1 LTPCEQTAASSADPG
16 ENDRQ
21 EQTRAD
27 RLVVHV
33 ANATAWLFPLLIIA
47 INAQVFMRKAGHNQA
62 WLDDAQWWMYGFAMT
77 VGFAYAITTQSHVR
91 VDVLHANFSDKKKA
105 RIEIFAL
112 GWLLLPFL
120 AVMCDILFHYSWT
133 SFLAREG
140 SDSPNG
146 LHRLYLLKLSLPL
159 LFLLAMVATV
169 SMVTLAAMGQVMDLN
184 HWLVLGMF
192 LGFIFLL
199 FRGIPV
205 AFALVGIS
213 LIFIV
218 LGEFLL
224 DPNKGWINEHIEYDS
239 VRLTYKRLAASGGR
253 FFGGTIKNPVL
264 VALPMFIFMGLM
276 LDRSGMAQRMMKSMQ
291 VVFGLL
297 RGGLALSVM
306 LIGII
311 LAASTGVI
319 GASVVLLGV
328 MGIPTMLAQDYE
340 SPIAAGTVAAS
351 GTLGILIP
359 PSIMLVIMSDQ
370 LAISLGDLFMGALF
384 PGLLLGALY
393 IGILLVLGSIFF
405 GLATP
410 TEASGLGALGATLIA
425 LFSGRLNFGVLK
437 EVMRHTLNTCGY
449 IVGIF
454 ITAAFFAFVLRRYG
468 GDEIIE
474 EMVLGSFDNP
484 YLVVAFI
491 LFVIF
496 CLGFL
501 LDWIEIT
508 LIIMPLMLPVVLA
521 LDLAVNGYGVVSDPA
536 IVWFAILVAV
546 TLQTSFLTPPVGF
559 ALFYLKGV
567 CPPEVKLTHIYRGV
581 IPFVLLQLVGLGI
594 VFAFPSLTT
603 WLPAVAYGN

>member
-1 LTPCEQTAASSADPG
+1 M
-16 ENDRQ
+16 N
-21 EQTRAD
+21 
-27 RLVVHV
+27 
-33 ANATAWLFPLLIIA
+33 
-47 INAQVFMRKAGHNQA
+47 
-62 WLDDAQWWMYGFAMT
+62 
-77 VGFAYAITTQSHVR
+77 
-91 VDVLHANFSDKKKA
+91 
-105 RIEIFAL
+105 
-112 GWLLLPFL
+112 
-120 AVMCDILFHYSWT
+120 
-133 SFLAREG
+133 
-140 SDSPNG
+140 
-146 LHRLYLLKLSLPL
+146 
-159 LFLLAMVATV
+159 
-169 SMVTLAAMGQVMDLN
+169 LN
-184 HWLVLGMF
+184 ELLVLSMF
-192 LGFIFLL
+192 LGFIYLL

-205 AFALVGIS
+205 AFCLVGIS

-218 LGEFLL
+218 LSKYIL
-224 DPNKGWINEHIEYDS
+224 DPNRTFINEYIEFNR
-239 VRLTYKRLAASGGR
+239 VGLEYKKLFANGGR

-276 LDRSGMAQRMMKSMQ
+276 LDQSGVAQRMMKSMQ
-291 VVFGLL
+291 VLFGAL

-328 MGIPTMLAQDYE
+328 MGIPTMLNQNY
-340 SPIAAGTVAAS
+340 SKSIATGTIAAS

-384 PGLLLGALY
+384 PGLMLGCLY
-393 IGILLVLGSIFF
+393 IAFLVIYGLVRPDAMPLPENREPVNMKIVLDVLLSVLPPMALIILVLGSIFY

-410 TEASGLGALGATLIA
+410 TEASGLGAAGATLLA
-425 LFSGRLNFGVLK
+425 LFSGRLNLK
-437 EVMRHTLNTCGY
+437 VFKDVMRQTLNTSGY

-454 ITAAFFAFVLRRYG
+454 ITAAFFAYVLRRYG

-474 EMVLGSFDNP
+474 NLVLGSFDNK
-484 YLVVAFI
+484 YMVVLFI
-491 LFVIF
+491 LFIIF

-521 LDLAVNGYGVVSDPA
+521 LNIPVEGYGVVSDPS

-567 CPPEVKLTHIYRGV
+567 CPPEITLGHIYRGV
-581 IPFVLLQLVGLGI
+581 IPFVLLQLTGLAI
-594 VFAFPSLTT
+594 VFAFPKLVT
-603 WLPAVAYGN
+603 WLPAVAYATN

>member
-1 LTPCEQTAASSADPG
+1 MQILSVMG
-16 ENDRQ
+16 ELMN
-21 EQTRAD
+21 
-27 RLVVHV
+27 L
-33 ANATAWLFPLLIIA
+33 
-47 INAQVFMRKAGHNQA
+47 NQ
-62 WLDDAQWWMYGFAMT
+62 
-77 VGFAYAITTQSHVR
+77 
-91 VDVLHANFSDKKKA
+91 
-105 RIEIFAL
+105 
-112 GWLLLPFL
+112 
-120 AVMCDILFHYSWT
+120 
-133 SFLAREG
+133 
-140 SDSPNG
+140 
-146 LHRLYLLKLSLPL
+146 
-159 LFLLAMVATV
+159 
-169 SMVTLAAMGQVMDLN
+169 
-184 HWLVLGMF
+184 WLVLFMF
-192 LGFIFLL
+192 LGFIYLL

-205 AFALVGIS
+205 AFCLVGIS

-224 DPNKGWINEHIEYDS
+224 DPNRKLINEYIEFDRVGLDYN
-239 VRLTYKRLAASGGR
+239 RLAVNGGR

-276 LDRSGMAQRMMKSMQ
+276 LDQSGVAQKMMKSMQ
-291 VVFGLL
+291 VLFGAL

-328 MGIPTMLAQDYE
+328 MGIPTMLSQNY
-340 SPIAAGTVAAS
+340 SKPIATGTIAAS

-393 IGILLVLGSIFF
+393 IIFLIVYGLVNPSAMPLPENREPVSMKVVLDVLLSVVPPLLLIVLVLGSIFF
-405 GLATP
+405 GIATP
-410 TEASGLGALGATLIA
+410 TEASGLGAAGATLLA
-425 LFSGRLNFGVLK
+425 LLSRNLNWEVFK
-437 EVMRHTLNTCGY
+437 DVMRQTLNTSGY

-454 ITAAFFAFVLRRYG
+454 ITAAFFAYVLRRYG

-474 EMVLGSFDNP
+474 NLVLGSFDNP

-491 LFVIF
+491 LFIIF

-521 LDLAVNGYGVVSDPA
+521 LNIPVEGYDVVDNPS

-567 CPPEVKLTHIYRGV
+567 CPPEISLGHIYKGV
-581 IPFVLLQLVGLGI
+581 IPFVLLQLTGLGI
-594 VFAFPSLTT
+594 VFYYPKLVT
-603 WLPAVAYGN
+603 WLPAVAYATN